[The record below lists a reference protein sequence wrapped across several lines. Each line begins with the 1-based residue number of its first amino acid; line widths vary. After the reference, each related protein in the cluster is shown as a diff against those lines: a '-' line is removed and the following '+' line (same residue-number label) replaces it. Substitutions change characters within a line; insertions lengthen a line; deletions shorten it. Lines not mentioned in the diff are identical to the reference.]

1 MTKKWIINGRF
12 LTQPFSGVQRY
23 AHEILHAL
31 DELASAGEASA
42 RGLDLEL
49 VVPLQIR
56 ETPQLSAI
64 TIRKA
69 GRCRGHLWE
78 QTVLPAIAGHGVLSL
93 CNSGPLSISRQII
106 CLHDINTRLFPG
118 SYSRAFRS
126 LYLVLHPALGRRARR
141 IATVS
146 HYSAKM
152 LADHRIAPER
162 KIFVAG
168 NGFEHAMRWT
178 PEWSGRIRAA
188 AHRDTV
194 FVLGSPAPHKN
205 VGMLLSLA
213 GRLGDAG
220 ISLAVAGPS
229 DSGVFRSLL
238 DGADAPNVHWLGR
251 ITDDEIAAVL
261 SKCLCLAFP
270 SFAEG
275 FGLPALEAMALACPV
290 IATNRTSLPEIGA
303 NAMLYA
309 PPDAPETWLNQILRL
324 RRDPVLRESLVVS
337 GRARAQEFSWR
348 KSAVLY
354 LEAMADID

>member
-31 DELASAGEASA
+31 DELATAGEASA

-49 VVPLQIR
+49 IVPSELR
-56 ETPQLSAI
+56 ETPRLSAI
-64 TIRKA
+64 AIRSA
-69 GRCRGHLWE
+69 GRGRGHLWE
-78 QTVLPAIAGHGVLSL
+78 QTVLPAIAADGVLSL
-93 CNSGPLSISRQII
+93 CNSGPLAIGRQII

-126 LYLVLHPALGRRARR
+126 LYRVLHPALGRRAQR

-152 LADHRIAPER
+152 LADHRIAPEHR
-162 KIFVAG
+162 ILVAG

-178 PEWSGRIRAA
+178 PVWSGRISAA
-188 AHRDTV
+188 ANPDTV

-213 GRLGDAG
+213 GRLDDAG
-220 ISLAVAGPS
+220 LRLAVAGPS
-229 DSGVFRSLL
+229 DSRVFQSLL
-238 DGADAPNVHWLGR
+238 DGVDAPNVHWLGR
-251 ITDDEIAAVL
+251 ITDNEIAAVL

-270 SFAEG
+270 SLAEG
-275 FGLPALEAMALACPV
+275 FGLPALEAMALGCPV
-290 IATNRTSLPEIGA
+290 IATDRTSLPEIGG

-309 PPDAPETWLNQILRL
+309 PPDAPEAWLNQILRL
-324 RRDPVLRESLVVS
+324 RNDPALRDSLIPS

-348 KSAVLY
+348 KSAALY
-354 LEAMADID
+354 LEAMADIK